1 MRKTIKHKVYSIEEK
16 NQIVK
21 RYLDGEIRF
30 MDCIKEY
37 DLGGRSILR
46 RWRNQY
52 LEYGTTID
60 NRGRKKFGGKTRG
73 RPKKVNLS
81 SLSKAELISIIRVYE
96 DIKKA
101 VAYLRRQRKSIK
113 SSMN

>member
-16 NQIVK
+16 NKIVR
-21 RYLDGEIRF
+21 RYLSGEMRTS
-30 MDCIKEY
+30 DCTREY
-37 DLGGRSILR
+37 DIANKSVLY
-46 RWRNQY
+46 RWERQY
-52 LEYGTTID
+52 
-60 NRGRKKFGGKTRG
+60 KKFGTVVDYRGKNKSGGKKRG
-73 RPKKVNLS
+73 RPKKTDIK
-81 SLSKAELISIIRVYE
+81 SLNKEELIAIIRVYE

>member
-16 NQIVK
+16 NKIVQ
-21 RYLDGEIRF
+21 RYLSGEIRTS
-30 MDCIKEY
+30 DCIREY
-37 DLGGRSILR
+37 DIANKSVFY
-46 RWRNQY
+46 RWERQY
-52 LEYGTTID
+52 
-60 NRGRKKFGGKTRG
+60 KKFGTVVDYRGKNKSGGKKRG

-81 SLSKAELISIIRVYE
+81 SLSKAELISIIGVYE